1 MYADEMWFG
10 ASIFGMLDTSAF
22 PLFLQNVCILRVCMY
37 IPGFL
42 ILSMQYTLSDKQLS
56 MHE

>member
-10 ASIFGMLDTSAF
+10 ASIFGMLDISAF

-37 IPGFL
+37 VHLRVFDFEHAIYF
-42 ILSMQYTLSDKQLS
+42 I
-56 MHE
+56 